1 MKNTAKILLWAVG
14 SALLVIG
21 CSRSDKRF
29 LITDI
34 SVGNLTKETK
44 ISQLDSLY
52 KNDSLV
58 KTSIEGEFRYISDE
72 RFLVYEKGGEGKQL
86 LELTPAIPLEGEN
99 KHIQGVQIMDERF
112 ATAEHISLNST
123 FADIQKVYK
132 DFDFEQLISTVIV
145 MPKGSNL
152 YFAFAK
158 EDLLPTV
165 DDAYTIESIPETA
178 KVKRLMISWN

>member
-72 RFLVYEKGGEGKQL
+72 RFLVYEKGEGKQL
-86 LELTPAIPLEGEN
+86 LELTPSISLEGEAQ
-99 KHIQGVQIMDERF
+99 HIQEIQILDERF
-112 ATAEHISLNST
+112 MTEQHLSLHST
-123 FADIQKVYK
+123 FADIKKAYK
-132 DFDFEQLISTVIV
+132 DFDFEQLLTTVIV
-145 MPKGSNL
+145 TPKGSNL
-152 YFAFAK
+152 SFAFAK
-158 EDLLPTV
+158 EDLLPAV
-165 DDAYTIESIPETA
+165 DDAYTIESIPDTA
-178 KVKRLMISWN
+178 KIKRMTISWMN